1 MLSTSLK
8 VSSIRTSSEAIEPA
22 GVVRIEQGSSAPE
35 AVLGPA
41 GFVVPVASLRK
52 QIGSAKHVVREGR
65 IPGLGAIGVAVPDA
79 EPIRCDLEL
88 SSDPAGIMVTGT
100 VTARWNG
107 ECRRCGGEVSGE
119 VEAAVRERFVAS
131 PDDAEDDSYPLDS
144 DQLDLEPLVR
154 DAVLLE
160 LPLAPLC
167 LPECRGLCPRC
178 GENRNLVDC
187 GCQPEVDPRWAAL
200 EVLRGPGDGGL
211 A

>member
-1 MLSTSLK
+1 VTLEEDS
-8 VSSIRTSSEAIEPA
+8 VSPEEPVGGWGA
-22 GVVRIEQGSSAPE
+22 
-35 AVLGPA
+35 
-41 GFVVPVASLRK
+41 FVPVASLRK
-52 QIGSAKHVVREGR
+52 QIGSAKHFVREGR
-65 IPGLGAIGVAVPDA
+65 IPSLGAIGVSVPDT
-79 EPIRCDLEL
+79 EPIVCDLEL
-88 SSDPAGIMVTGT
+88 SSYPAGIMVTGT

-107 ECRRCGGEVSGE
+107 ECRRCGGEVSGV

-167 LPECRGLCPRC
+167 SPDCQGLCPAC
-178 GENRNLVDC
+178 GENRNVVSC
-187 GCQPEVDPRWAAL
+187 GCQPEVDPRWAPL
-200 EVLRGPGDGGL
+200 EALRGRGDGGL